1 MAETTHARFLILGGS
16 GFLGRHLVKY
26 LFDKKLASFV
36 CVADKVPYQIAALS
50 AAETA
55 IYKNEEFCAFQQA
68 DLRQPAH
75 VEKAFNKAGGKYDYC
90 INLAAVTKY
99 SQAKE
104 VYSANIVDVAKVTA
118 AEAAKNAVKRYIHV
132 STAQV
137 YKTKKPADE
146 NTKLEP
152 WTAIGV
158 AHQEAE
164 GLVAATANLNY
175 VIVRPATCYG
185 TADQLGLTP
194 RLIIGS
200 IKKELNEKM
209 ECLYSKDLRFNTVHA
224 DDVAKALHFL
234 CTKGEK
240 GAVYNLAD
248 KNDTDCGKVN
258 ELLEQIFGIK
268 TAFLNAIKMAG
279 AAAMGTK
286 FLVGFANDEHL
297 KPFSDAC
304 KKYGIAD
311 TPLTPY
317 LDEELIKEVAIA
329 VDGSKIEKLGFSYD
343 YPKVT
348 PDELKKVLDDFI
360 EKKYFPKEMS
370 HHGKK

>member
-1 MAETTHARFLILGGS
+1 MAEAKGRFLVLGGS
-16 GFLGRHLVKY
+16 GFIGRHLVKY

-55 IYKNEEFCAFQQA
+55 IYKDESFCAFQQA
-68 DLRQPAH
+68 DLRNPQH
-75 VEKAFNKAGGKYDYC
+75 VEKAFAKGGGKYDYV

-104 VYSANIVDVAKVTA
+104 VYTANIVDVAKATA
-118 AEAAKNAVKRYIHV
+118 AEAAKNKVKRFIHV
-132 STAQV
+132 STGQV

-146 NTKLEP
+146 ETKLDP
-152 WTAIGV
+152 WTAIAQ
-158 AHQEAE
+158 AHVEAE
-164 GLVAATANLNY
+164 QHVRNTAGLNF
-175 VIVRPATCYG
+175 VIVRPATVYG

-200 IKKELNEKM
+200 IHKELDKKM
-209 ECLYSKDLRFNTVHA
+209 ECLYTKDLRLNTVHA
-224 DDVAKALHFL
+224 DDVAKALVFL
-234 CTKGEK
+234 CNKGDS
-240 GAVYNLAD
+240 GQVFNLAD
-248 KNDTDCGKVN
+248 KNDTDAGKIN
-258 ELLEQIFGIK
+258 ELLENVYGIK
-268 TAFLNAIKMAG
+268 TGFLGALKMAG
-279 AAAMGTK
+279 ASAMGTK

-317 LDEELIKEVAIA
+317 LDEELIKEQAVA
-329 VDGSKIEKLGFSYD
+329 VDGSKIEKLGFTYD
-343 YPKVT
+343 HPKVT
-348 PDELKKVLDDFI
+348 PDHLKAVLDDFI
-360 EKKYFPKEMS
+360 EKGYFPKQMS
-370 HHGKK
+370 HRK